1 MPGQIRYALEGPAA
15 DLALIQQQLLVSAN
29 RRRMSSATAVAQ
41 AAKVRSAAI
50 LVGVLE
56 HVFIY

>member
-29 RRRMSSATAVAQ
+29 LAAV
-41 AAKVRSAAI
+41 V
-50 LVGVLE
+50 
-56 HVFIY
+56 